1 MKTAGGLKNVNI
13 LYRRIDNDYLDPL
26 SFNSKSLLGLAGIME
41 SYRKGNVVIV
51 NAPVTGIGDDKA
63 IYIYVPEIIQQQQ
76 QQ

>member
-1 MKTAGGLKNVNI
+1 MKTAGGLKNVDI
-13 LYRRIDNDYLDPL
+13 LYRRIDNDYLDPF

-41 SYRKGNVVIV
+41 FYRKGNVVIV
-51 NAPVTGIGDDKA
+51 NAPGNGIADDKA